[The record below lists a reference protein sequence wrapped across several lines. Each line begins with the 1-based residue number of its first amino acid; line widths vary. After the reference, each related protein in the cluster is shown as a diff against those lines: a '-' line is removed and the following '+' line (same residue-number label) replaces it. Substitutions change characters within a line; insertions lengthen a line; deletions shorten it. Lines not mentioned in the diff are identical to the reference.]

1 MAVNKSKNNQNKP
14 KETKHTHKR
23 TKSTKKATPI
33 QAKILKIKEQHPDL
47 STHKIAGLVP
57 CHHTSVIKCLTKY
70 HIDAK
75 GLESY
80 KQHRGD
86 IVAGVGERIIKSVTD
101 DDIKRMPIGQRI
113 MSYGILYDKE
123 RLERGQATS
132 ITDDMSSMIDRIEQR
147 YAKAIDV
154 TPIPDKTNNN
164 Q

>member
-1 MAVNKSKNNQNKP
+1 MPKKVIKKSKTNQKKP
-14 KETKHTHKR
+14 KATR
-23 TKSTKKATPI
+23 KATPI

-70 HIDAK
+70 GIDSV

-86 IVAGVGERIIKSVTD
+86 ILAGVGERIIKSVTD
-101 DDIKRMPIGQRI
+101 EDIKKMPVGQRF

-132 ITDDMSSMIDRIEQR
+132 ITDDMSSMIDRIESR

-154 TPIPDKTNNN
+154 TPQPDNANNN